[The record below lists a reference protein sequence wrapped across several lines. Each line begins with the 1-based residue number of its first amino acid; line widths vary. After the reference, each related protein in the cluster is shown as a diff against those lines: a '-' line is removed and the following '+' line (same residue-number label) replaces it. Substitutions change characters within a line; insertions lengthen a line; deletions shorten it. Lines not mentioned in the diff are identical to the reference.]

1 MRHCLSNIFFMDSK
15 LNTDLLAS
23 AIKTKRGK
31 KGLRDTAAE
40 IGGVS
45 PATLSRI
52 ELGNLPDVE
61 TFIKICNWLGV
72 STDTFIAGTP
82 KKPTKS
88 ELSEKDKIVF
98 QLRSS
103 KELDPDT
110 ISAMIAMVD
119 VAFTKKKK
127 NG

>member
-1 MRHCLSNIFFMDSK
+1 MKPK

-23 AIKTKRGK
+23 AIKSKRGK
-31 KGLRDTAAE
+31 KGLRDAAAE
-40 IGGVS
+40 IGGGVS
-45 PATLSRI
+45 PATLSRV

-72 STDTFIAGTP
+72 STDTFIAGV
-82 KKPTKS
+82 KPDGQS
-88 ELSEKDKIVF
+88 PLSEKDKIVF

-110 ISAMIAMVD
+110 VSAMIAMVD
-119 VAFTKKKK
+119 VAFNKFKK
-127 NG
+127 NA